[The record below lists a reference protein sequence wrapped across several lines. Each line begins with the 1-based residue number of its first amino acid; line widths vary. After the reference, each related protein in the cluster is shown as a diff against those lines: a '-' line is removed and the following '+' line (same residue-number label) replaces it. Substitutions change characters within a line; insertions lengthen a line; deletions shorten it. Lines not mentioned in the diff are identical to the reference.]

1 MPTHQIY
8 AVSKLSVTTPLKLG
22 PNTADMC
29 QAWRYTFTC
38 GHQSGEKWYDPE
50 NAEDC
55 PEAVRANRRHRQY
68 GTLLRCSP
76 LSTASVSTQG
86 VCSRDKCYAKEY
98 LIPYGWWCHYCGYM
112 NNAGYIRESWQLET
126 DAILVN
132 SPSLTYQR

>member
-1 MPTHQIY
+1 
-8 AVSKLSVTTPLKLG
+8 
-22 PNTADMC
+22 MC

-68 GTLLRCSP
+68 GTLLRCNP

-98 LIPYGWWCHYCGYM
+98 LIPYGVKHCA
-112 NNAGYIRESWQLET
+112 NSQAGLNQGLCRHNPCRHCQV
-126 DAILVN
+126 DDPA
-132 SPSLTYQR
+132 Q